1 MFPDYFCTNQTTFSP
16 VYKKQSENETILQPS
31 SVAVF
36 YIKLA
41 KGCLILPS
49 SVTDFDER
57 LYTIVGKTGY
67 TLIRLAKTCLCIS
80 TQCDS
85 VHTILGKTS
94 YILIL
99 M

>member
-1 MFPDYFCTNQTTFSP
+1 M
-16 VYKKQSENETILQPS
+16 LQPS
-31 SVAVF
+31 SAAVF

-94 YILIL
+94 YALYLANESSPSCVFTYCDSCANI
-99 M
+99 